1 MRKIIE
7 MRTNWAEVKHENR
20 LEIIEGCTKENT
32 NRDSSIIGEF
42 DTLESA
48 LNALNQ
54 GSTSISI
61 GFSTSRYYTVSEKY
75 IQENTY
81 DEKGNVVEF
90 GEIIAYSKIKIDVMD
105 VTSEE
110 AHSIIGRFNNFTD
123 AERFI
128 ENQDAKCILS
138 F

>member
-1 MRKIIE
+1 MEKVIE
-7 MRTNWAEVKHENR
+7 MRTNWAEIGRKNR
-20 LEIIEGCTKENT
+20 AEIVEGCTRENT
-32 NRDSSIIGEF
+32 NRDSHVIGEF

-54 GSTSISI
+54 GSTSIST
-61 GFSTSRYYTVSEKY
+61 GYSTSRYYTVSEKY

-81 DEKGNVVEF
+81 DEKGNVIEF
-90 GEIIAYSKIKIDVMD
+90 GEIIAYSKIKVDVMD
-105 VTSEE
+105 VTNEE

-123 AERFI
+123 AESFI